1 VKLITIWA
9 YVQVNGR
16 CQNTIQYGR
25 LSSIKPQGAVTGG
38 AFTSWRDL
46 STGLGWIKGSW
57 LGTEVFR
64 TLAHS
69 IYSSPW
75 SWSWSLSVS
84 LAKMSLTK
92 IPITSMFGIS
102 TLCLPHGARVH
113 SLLP

>member
-1 VKLITIWA
+1 MGICTSQWPLLK
-9 YVQVNGR
+9 YEY
-16 CQNTIQYGR
+16 NTVRYGR

-46 STGLGWIKGSW
+46 PYLSPTFIDRAGLDQR
-57 LGTEVFR
+57 LVFR

-75 SWSWSLSVS
+75 SSLSVS

-92 IPITSMFGIS
+92 IPITSMFDIS
-102 TLCLPHGARVH
+102 TLCLPHGAPVH